1 MSDRFSFGM
10 IMGEWFVPS
19 SASRAGCEGATGALC
34 LVFGF
39 VSAVRGISVPFE
51 LPKFEILGYC
61 VAECS
66 DGNLGSEHRVCWASV
81 HVDMDLHYLVMG
93 VIASGAGN

>member
-10 IMGEWFVPS
+10 IMDEWFVPS

-39 VSAVRGISVPFE
+39 VSAVRGVSAPFE
-51 LPKFEILGYC
+51 LPKF
-61 VAECS
+61 
-66 DGNLGSEHRVCWASV
+66 
-81 HVDMDLHYLVMG
+81 
-93 VIASGAGN
+93 